1 MKIRLK
7 QFARRM
13 AALTIATAIAT
24 ATAGAETIVD
34 MTSYGLRPDTRGN
47 MSPRLTKALADI
59 SRRYKGKGAVTLKFA
74 PGRYSFHPKGSH
86 VKELYISNHD
96 QTNPKQVAF
105 WIEGIDSLRI
115 DGNGAD
121 FIFHGTMLPV
131 AVSGSTHVTLRDFH
145 IDFENPHIAQAT
157 IVKSDSTGIEFEV
170 APWVKAGHDK
180 NGFFTTGEG
189 WTERQRSGI
198 AFEPETR
205 RVVYRTAD
213 LYLPLDSVVPTGPR
227 RYFAPRWRNRAM
239 LPGMIVAMRSW
250 ARPTPGIF
258 LADCTDIRISNVKV
272 HYAQGMGLLA
282 QMCRDI
288 TLEGF
293 EVALRGDSDPRY
305 FTTQADATHFSGCK
319 GHISSTGGLYEGMMD
334 DAINVHGTYL
344 KVVGREGARTLRAR
358 YMHGQSYGFRWG
370 EPGDTVQ
377 PIDAP
382 VMEPY
387 GNPLVIAS
395 IKPADTPDIA
405 GAKEFDITFT
415 TDIDTAITA
424 AGGQFGLE
432 NLTWSPS
439 VTFADNTVRNNR
451 ARGSLFSTP
460 RRVVAERNLFDHTSG
475 TAILLC
481 GDCMGWY
488 ETGACRDVTIRNNRF
503 INALTSLYQF
513 TEAVISIYPEIHRLQ
528 DQKGYFHGGKSYPGI
543 VIEDNTFDTFDAPLL
558 YAKSTDGLIFRR
570 NTITHN
576 ADYAPFHH
584 NRFAIKLQHCRSVE
598 ITDNSAPSTLSM
610 IVE

>member
-1 MKIRLK
+1 
-7 QFARRM
+7 
-13 AALTIATAIAT
+13 
-24 ATAGAETIVD
+24 
-34 MTSYGLRPDTRGN
+34 
-47 MSPRLTKALADI
+47 
-59 SRRYKGKGAVTLKFA
+59 
-74 PGRYSFHPKGSH
+74 
-86 VKELYISNHD
+86 
-96 QTNPKQVAF
+96 
-105 WIEGIDSLRI
+105 
-115 DGNGAD
+115 
-121 FIFHGTMLPV
+121 
-131 AVSGSTHVTLRDFH
+131 
-145 IDFENPHIAQAT
+145 
-157 IVKSDSTGIEFEV
+157 
-170 APWVKAGHDK
+170 
-180 NGFFTTGEG
+180 
-189 WTERQRSGI
+189 
-198 AFEPETR
+198 
-205 RVVYRTAD
+205 
-213 LYLPLDSVVPTGPR
+213 
-227 RYFAPRWRNRAM
+227 
-239 LPGMIVAMRSW
+239 
-250 ARPTPGIF
+250 
-258 LADCTDIRISNVKV
+258 
-272 HYAQGMGLLA
+272 MGLLA

-395 IKPADTPDIA
+395 IRPADTPDIA
-405 GAKEFDITFT
+405 GVKDFDITFT

-424 AGGQFGLE
+424 AGGRFGLE